1 MAANNLHE
9 GLFKANR
16 KSIYDVQS
24 QIKDDRKNLGRD
36 FAKDIIFRNISSSIS
51 RNTYVK
57 DFIILLQDILVKYIN
72 SVTYLK
78 IYKSYT
84 VDKTYKKVK

>member
-1 MAANNLHE
+1 MANSNLHD
-9 GLFKANR
+9 GLFGANK

-24 QIKDDRKNLGRD
+24 QIKDDRKNLGRN
-36 FAKDIIFRNISSSIS
+36 FAKDIIFRNTSSSIS
-51 RNTYVK
+51 RNAYVK

-72 SVTYLK
+72 AVTYLK

-84 VDKTYKKVK
+84 VGKAYKKVK

>member
-1 MAANNLHE
+1 MANNNLHD
-9 GLFKANR
+9 GLFNANR
-16 KSIYDVQS
+16 RSIYDVQT

-57 DFIILLQDILVKYIN
+57 DFIVLLQDILVKYIGA
-72 SVTYLK
+72 VTYLK

-84 VDKTYKKVK
+84 VHKTYKKVK